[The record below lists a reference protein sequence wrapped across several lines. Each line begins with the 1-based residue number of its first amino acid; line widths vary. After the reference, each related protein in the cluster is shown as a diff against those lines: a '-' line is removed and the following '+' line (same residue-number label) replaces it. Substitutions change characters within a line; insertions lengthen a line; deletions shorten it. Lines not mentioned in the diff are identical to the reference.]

1 MQNKTA
7 QNNNMSLPNE
17 PKINAESAALGA
29 NTVSPTVPTDRFEF
43 IPTDEWWQRPDTDE
57 FDPGLDPE
65 YAKMLNSYKPVINTY
80 APTSLANM
88 NTPYPENSV
97 GQYNP
102 RAQQLPADISTA
114 EGALRNLDNLI
125 ANPSNIDL
133 GAEKPFIQD
142 PIFASRK
149 ASGFDRFYEHPKFAE
164 LGFHPYANNEEFYNA
179 NSDIYDDMSRMW
191 GQFGKLVGSGFTS
204 VYRSIGDI
212 FDPDPYFT
220 NPDVTTATE
229 FEDAMAIG
237 MSTRGGFGGFANN
250 LLLNS
255 GYTVGIISSIAAEE
269 LLLAGATLA
278 TGGAAAPAAAA
289 RTAWNFGRIGKAIT
303 NSFAITRMAKA
314 TRNMLKTMNQADN
327 ARDFWKAT
335 KSGQWGAIGTLFVPE
350 TMAAVRGLHTAK
362 NGAQNLTNMAKAS
375 KFMGGFYRDA
385 RALNLALAES
395 KLEGGMVYQ
404 QQISN
409 GMLIEKSKTGVEN
422 ISPEQMQ
429 GIAEN
434 AEKAAFGTIMRN
446 APLIYLSNQFV
457 LGNAMGGFNKSLGRL
472 MNDRITG
479 FGRRII
485 QKTKTIGADG
495 KIAKNVFEDA
505 GTGIS
510 GYFKRLKAAG
520 VKGSLSMAAGASLRY
535 FSQNL
540 AEGIQEVAQEAIA
553 KGTKDYYS
561 AVLNDPTLG
570 GVDLHSNVVA
580 SAVGSQFSAQG
591 FETFMSGFLMGG
603 IVQGPQKLYF
613 QALPYM
619 YQRIT
624 DPKGMADMKQ
634 KRKDFIDSLV
644 KTHNEA
650 WNKQAEDPS
659 ALFDPQ
665 KLNFMVQ
672 KEVANEMKKSLY
684 DQDQFGFTDAKDFG
698 KFHQYHTIFQN
709 GTADLFRSQ
718 LRDFLNLTDQELAE
732 AFPASKK
739 EIKSGKLRERINS
752 MLTQIDTYEDRYNRN
767 KDKFVNPFDRSK
779 FEKGTREYN
788 DEALKEIAF
797 EHARFLQMF
806 TEDGFNR
813 ALERADK
820 IYNELAADPIL
831 SKLEASDLTVLLD
844 KDTLTKEIETLMT
857 EAAVLDD
864 VEGNKEQKK
873 KLLDKAKRL
882 AAISKILNDPKN
894 LTKDGSFDRRKIGKV
909 RKAFEQ
915 YVQFLADTKDGFVDK
930 GRIDDVLKKIVDYK
944 ALKGRAKTYDKAI
957 QYLNNPEQLDKI
969 VERQYAINKELFK
982 KNKTDLEKR
991 IKKYL
996 NKIEANQLLNELDKL
1011 GVYPDADQAEM
1022 FLKTGDARY
1031 LQVFFNEKGFVD
1043 PKMDKELYLKI
1054 REYIGKYNDSMDI
1067 SDTEDVQE
1075 DPQAAQT
1082 KAKETKESEDKID
1095 SVLDNADVNAP
1106 ESKTFGT
1113 DNQQNPTIKA
1123 LLNKLYRKHKRDQQS
1138 IGKKAKS
1145 QAAWLNS
1152 QEAVLAVKAYEALKK
1167 YWYDKGGLKEEYKR
1181 TKDLMN
1187 AYQQDTGFISW
1198 LMNQETNPDVKDI
1211 LEAGGLTYNDFYTVE
1226 KAEDLGDGVQE
1237 VEYGGK
1243 VIGKARGGYVV
1254 VEFSTIDPD
1263 SGDATKYWQ
1272 IRTIDNKDVSED
1284 LLEAAELTPNG
1295 VYSKKGAA
1303 VKGLN
1308 TLAEKVPTS
1317 DTFTFDKTELSY
1329 GTEVEDADGNKFIVT
1344 TSPKSLD
1351 KFGNL
1356 SLLPIDKVNTKGKE
1370 RKDATI
1376 VIKPGEFGGLYKVTD
1391 TLDFS
1396 TVPNDVSR
1404 LPVSEATRTYAHK
1417 NKGESREEAQRR
1429 YDVIMTELT
1438 PEERATIEL
1447 VITVNPNGGIIED
1460 ENYSYPG
1467 KSSNPYLKR
1476 KSEKYTIALKIGDPK
1491 IAKKINGILKSKGIA
1506 PTDSASGVFAY
1517 VPNDNVV
1524 IYNKQGQAID
1534 PRTIDK
1540 ETAQN
1545 TFFGNE
1551 VNALSKI
1558 RDNFTISA
1566 NFLEF
1571 VEKKLGKNNTVT
1583 VKLSEFL
1590 GTGFGF
1596 TYNEGGFTFDA
1607 PKSLTEL
1614 DYYTVDGNIVILDNR
1629 YQTDVDENGKT
1640 IVTRREDFKTN
1651 IEDVEEEAAF
1661 IEKVKQDLINQN
1673 NLYKTARNMGAYVAI
1688 IKNPMG
1694 IYTLAQLNPAELTPA
1709 AIEDKFKQLID
1720 RAVKTRQE
1728 NLSDPENVSQSK
1740 RKDLV
1745 YNKKW
1750 NEDFNKDIFISTVPG
1765 YKIQL
1770 RVDPGGRIEANI
1782 IDKETGK
1789 PIILHTKGKLKGKPN
1804 PIIISQEGV
1813 AKIAESESYGEVA
1826 ELFDLLNETEIA
1838 KEKGIKVTTKNMKES
1853 FDMKIPVT
1861 SSDKGVR
1868 NLVDLT
1874 TTTLDGRVRSNIRL
1888 SLTQDS
1894 ASIQAS
1900 ENAANVE
1907 EKKTEQEKQN
1917 TKTLQDL
1924 LDNQQEAEDASQGP
1938 GTQGTFT
1945 PTEDFTDAEGNP
1957 IPKGPEMTT
1966 ASSDPQ
1972 VDLELKKNQLK
1983 DQIKARKAEITDELK
1998 ATKQLKNLKKAL
2010 KQDAELKRL
2019 NTELNNLIA
2028 NKVISPE
2035 LSITDVTSID
2045 EFEAWAIANLPAY
2058 ITVED
2063 IRTLANNQKAGG
2075 VRVGAFVLGLNN
2087 LAGGLNVKG
2096 TIYTG
2101 ASSPYKYHEAFHGVF
2116 RMLLTDQEI
2125 TKYLGIARREVRA
2138 KLRAEGKNFK
2148 EELNKFR
2155 NSADTYQ
2162 NMSEARLIEEY
2173 YEEYL
2178 ADEFEKFKTS
2188 PKNTNTSSEVKSLF
2202 TRILEWIKSVLG
2214 VYSKNELTELFKNID
2229 SGKYKSAQPVENRF
2243 TQAAL
2248 QGLTIEANALVPFE
2262 KIEIGDKVGFQYL
2275 DSDNANAMIRSMA
2288 AIYIQREEAN
2298 TDPNI
2303 TREELLDTVL
2313 KDFKKLYDVGN
2324 PANENQTTER
2334 LLLMNDYSD
2343 ALENFPQEIKNSVS
2357 KFLNLVDINLEDQIF
2372 VAEQK
2377 EDTEG
2382 LRGVDEWDKDASL
2395 KGGFSSLS
2403 AKLRRYIMTTTL
2415 QQQDIFGN
2423 TELTPGEKLIV
2434 PVDFAEVYNGMLKA
2448 VKNTTD
2454 PTQILKQLYVFG
2466 QTNPQTGAVV
2476 NRFFNDLGI
2485 TQDKIDNNQWTE
2497 GVENPL
2503 FFNALIKGMEN
2514 FRVDYI
2520 FIHRNKNGRV
2530 LTYSAANRDDAS
2542 SQIDKWGQAYSY
2554 LYSNSL
2560 SVDEAARNEAV
2571 SVLNVLQ
2578 SAVSPDKPLGKKTK
2592 ENMYK
2597 QDENGNDLFTRLS
2610 KNLSRTVGITISPT
2624 FIKYSILQRVK
2635 PENLS
2640 ADEKLLLDA
2649 YQNAEP
2655 LDSEDLSNL
2664 KGTIKNNLY
2673 VFSTSE
2679 VGMQGVLKRM
2689 SMTNAPF
2696 DETIGASVFK
2706 NANGDLVYAHQKPTY
2721 HLKRM
2726 AALNNPELLEDL
2738 KTMDDDFL
2746 INNWL
2751 LSNDA
2756 FISMASAG
2764 MIGITRISGGKTG
2777 NIDITEEGVDESR
2790 STGTTYGDFTPK
2802 DFITNLV
2809 NSYTYLF
2816 RNNTGRMDQV
2826 IITEDPV
2833 TGELVETALAPVL
2846 IRVIE
2851 ASNTGD
2857 MAKLPI
2863 IKAVENK
2870 KGEIVLT
2877 DQALNVFKNQI
2888 KAEFE
2893 RIKRETNPNTATE
2906 RNIVDYNSGKNRNVK
2921 FTKTG
2926 YILREARETDTFT
2939 KTVRAKT
2946 SEVQVNRIKEGDQN
2960 AFVYNEKNAKN
2971 VIKFT
2976 ADNEVRNV
2984 LIQQFD
2990 KVTNSFEGPIKSLG
3004 KTRVNSENRDRII
3017 NLLGAAVSNEKTDT
3031 HTNPVRI
3038 GEAQYWV
3045 ESGDMRQFLK
3055 GTKEMFL
3062 YEVVRTEDNATEDT
3076 DAAPEVINNYE
3087 TYLESKINEAYRN
3100 GEDISFEDVIGDQA
3114 AFDNFL
3120 RNRLEQEY
3128 LNFRRKLDSVA
3139 NESDL
3144 STYVRNGLQNAN
3156 GSITP
3161 EVRLSNRLL
3170 NLTDDINYNLRQI
3183 FFNNWINASELNKI
3197 LLGDVA
3203 MTLKDPTDEVKRAK
3217 AQNAAYDSV
3226 ASIIKAEEYGINHP
3240 LQKMNLFAFEEPS
3253 VDNTFNDGKTDN
3265 ADAQL
3270 WMTTKAFRYMWFGL
3284 GKLSAK
3290 QADLLNRIEKGEDI
3304 AYEELV
3310 GNADQTNESYAKASE
3325 MINSK
3330 KFVYADGRTFV
3341 KMSAFV
3347 LTPEYTSTK
3356 ESGFTEPK
3364 ANKVRLHNLRVKM
3377 EEFEKGKETIAL
3389 AAPVSALKML
3399 KENVN
3404 SLSELDN
3411 TNAFR
3416 EDQSMVLDPNFM
3428 GLQTVNPSNKL
3439 LVTDPTQV
3447 KTLVT
3452 SEQRDSTPVILNG
3465 EETTVGEIRKNYNKA
3480 VSDRVT
3486 LKYLN
3491 RRNSLFNFDIEYA
3504 NQLLKESIAEGE
3516 IKPDLYIYL
3525 KYAQGSLEASNAT
3538 SNTLEMF
3545 SLDETGQQKY
3555 NLNNPQTVKKFEEL
3569 FLSFFSKGVLA
3580 EKTTGMSLAL
3590 VSDYGVRVYRRV
3602 LSVDENGM
3610 PDKHEVIREDV
3621 WERMGSKPEI
3631 VANIDEGGYGQGNDK
3646 NLDGLTG
3653 LVENAGAEGVVII
3666 DRLRSNMKVYNDQG
3680 QYQQERYTESIMP
3693 VHHANVGN
3701 LIKDTD
3707 KAIPEAVGKMFGVR
3721 IPSQDNHSTVNI
3733 RMVDF
3738 MPTYYGSSAVFARE
3752 LIEIS
3757 GADFDIDKVYVQSKD
3772 FYEEDGEFFEYGKAK
3787 TEDGKYSDYIRAIN
3801 NSVKK
3806 PGTGIN
3812 EALLKFR
3819 NSGAE
3824 VTVDFDQGSDAG
3836 FSEDAM
3842 KALSALGLPI
3852 TFEQYAEYK
3861 KKTGHEPYIEAISN
3875 EIIDYKSTLMGN
3887 EYVTNTPGEKVPITY
3902 QPAVTEPLEDLL
3914 EELAAEV
3921 PYFKQMLDNEDIDVD
3936 SPLGQLLSFE
3946 ANKAGAKS
3954 IGAVVLPNLYL
3965 NLLQEYGITI
3975 EQITAGRQRT
3985 TAQLELGGK
3994 EYNNFSETRDS
4005 NDSYRNQYILSAL
4018 ITAMTDNGKLRLS
4031 GKLGLNRDAL
4041 ATVAS
4046 MTALGVPIKTSILL
4060 INHPSL
4066 RQLYYLATNKND
4078 QFDAGIATLVKER
4091 LANLEEEFGGLSEVE
4106 VTDTLLIDEI
4116 DANYKISI
4124 SKAGLAKKVR
4134 DEEFTRDQAI
4144 KEYSVLKQFQTAH
4157 NIKSYLGKLS
4167 SVMNLTNGLGATVS
4181 DIASRKQDLK
4191 DLGIGLSDKA
4201 YKVYREKRIAAKQPL
4216 IDVRPMFK
4224 NTWQGQYI
4232 KIFNEIESKILP
4244 KVFLTQ
4250 TPLFKDL
4257 YSKVMTNMNSRM
4269 LTDEV
4274 KEDIRID
4281 ILAYLTIK
4289 AYDKKLVDNDPVKAG
4304 SLSNSLIYPQLEGE
4318 KITDV
4323 VERLRSVDNNN
4334 FFLDSF
4340 VILENANQEGNK
4352 DGIDK
4357 ATANTFNRISDSQK
4371 VNLQS
4376 SFARLY
4382 GNLETRNDA
4391 IKIIHYMMVKDGFRY
4406 GYQSLLDAVTPF
4418 TYDTYLEQVNNVES
4432 ALRDGSNRF
4441 FESTFG
4447 MNYNDLVEDFLK
4459 GYLTSASNRR
4469 ELRNTYNIATYNP
4482 NPTKIEIQSSPYKPH
4497 TVSINENTLYVFGD
4511 NASALGKD
4519 GNRSVR
4525 DNGNSF
4531 GIIYKKGLADIESN
4545 YYTNEE
4551 LDTFVVNFEAQLDAL
4566 DNLMGQYE
4574 NVKFPKYLI
4583 PRAELKALQKNSPEV
4598 FKYIKDSL
4606 NNRFGYNIADGKKAV
4621 SKSSQNAN
4629 KQVAYIDETT
4639 ETSKLIV
4646 NVYPGQKIT
4655 QSDDFLSVRKPS
4667 NSKSGN
4673 AENTLARKNISTT
4686 LEKSGDRSYLEA
4698 LLPYVIKVNVGTQ
4711 EQPRYRYFEL
4721 SKVQSVNPQPITAT
4735 NLVNGN
4741 YAEYVE
4747 VEPMGSDSQNPIGFM
4762 FGERPTMIEVK
4773 KYVRN
4778 TTANNPE
4785 KMDEDGDIDK
4795 AVDSALG
4802 EGPTENAQKIA
4813 QGAPVEY
4820 DGKNTT
4826 VGEVPQAEFIER
4838 EVTEDDI
4845 QNDNQAIAALLGN
4858 TSSSTNETTNPELTE
4873 YWDNN
4878 IQQDTNKK
4886 ATLADNGINSL
4897 EDFIN
4902 EYETGT
4908 YASEQE
4914 FLDKLKECYNI

>member
-1 MQNKTA
+1 
-7 QNNNMSLPNE
+7 MSLPNE
-17 PKINAESAALGA
+17 PKIDAESAALGA
-29 NTVSPTVPTDRFEF
+29 STVSPTVPTSNFEF
-43 IPTDEWWQRPDTDE
+43 IPTDDWWSTPNTPE
-57 FDPGLDPE
+57 FDESLDPE
-65 YAKMLNSYKPVINTY
+65 YVKMLNSYKPIINNY
-80 APTSLANM
+80 APTSLGNM
-88 NTPYPENSV
+88 NTPYPENST

-102 RAQQLPADISTA
+102 RLQQLPADINTP
-114 EGALRNLDNLI
+114 EGTLRNLQNQI
-125 ANPSNIDL
+125 ANPQLVDL
-133 GAEKPFIQD
+133 GPEKPQIAD
-142 PIFASRK
+142 PIYASKK
-149 ASGFDRFYEHPKFAE
+149 AVNFDRYYEHPKFAE
-164 LGFHPYANNEEFYNA
+164 LGFHPYANNEEYYNA

-191 GQFGKLVGSGFTS
+191 GQFGNLVGSGFTS
-204 VYRSIGDI
+204 VYRSIGDA
-212 FDPDPYFT
+212 FDSDPYFT
-220 NPDVTTATE
+220 APDLNTANE

-237 MSTRGGFGGFANN
+237 MSTREGFGGFANN

-278 TGGAAAPAAAA
+278 TGGAAAPAAGA
-289 RTAWNFGRIGKAIT
+289 RTAWNIGRLGKAIA
-303 NSFAITRMAKA
+303 NSFAVTRMAKA
-314 TRNMLKTMNQADN
+314 TRNMLKTMNQVDN
-327 ARDFWKAT
+327 ARSFWKAA
-335 KSGQWGAIGTLFVPE
+335 KSGEWGAIGTLFAPE
-350 TMAAVRGLHTAK
+350 TMAAVKGLHTAK
-362 NGAQNLTNMAKAS
+362 NAGQNLTYMAKAS

-385 RALNLALAES
+385 RAVNLAIAES
-395 KLEGGMVYQ
+395 KLEAGMVYNQ
-404 QQISN
+404 QVAN
-409 GMLIEKSKTGVEN
+409 GIFIEQSKTGNQN
-422 ISPEQMQ
+422 ISPEQMAS
-429 GIAEN
+429 ISEN
-434 AEKAAFGTIMRN
+434 AEKAAFHTVIRN
-446 APLIYLSNQFV
+446 APLIYFSNQLV
-457 LGNAMGGFNKSLGRL
+457 LGNALGGFNKSLSRL
-472 MNDRITG
+472 MNDKITG

-485 QKTKTIGADG
+485 QGTKTIGADG
-495 KIAKNVFEDA
+495 KIAKNVFKDA
-505 GTGIS
+505 GTGLK
-510 GYFKRLKAAG
+510 GYFNRLKAAG
-520 VKGSLSMAAGASLRY
+520 VKGSAKMAAGASLRY
-535 FSQNL
+535 FSANF
-540 AEGIQEVAQEAIA
+540 AEGIQEIAQEAIA

-561 AVLNDPTLG
+561 ALQMDPTAG
-570 GVDLHSNVVA
+570 GIDLYHGAVT
-580 SAVGSQFSAQG
+580 SAVDSQFSAQG

-613 QALPYM
+613 QAIPYM

-624 DPKGMADMKQ
+624 DPKGMADLKQ
-634 KRKDFIDSLV
+634 KRKKFIKSLV
-644 KTHNEA
+644 DTHNEA
-650 WNKQAEDPS
+650 WNKQAEDPT
-659 ALFDPQ
+659 AIFDPN

-672 KEVANEMKKSLY
+672 KEVANEMKKNLY
-684 DQDQFGFTDAKDFG
+684 DQDQFGFMDAKDFG
-698 KFHQYHTIFQN
+698 KFHQYHTIFSN
-709 GTADLFRSQ
+709 GTAGLFRSQ
-718 LRDFLNLTDQELAE
+718 LRDFLNLSDTELAE

-739 EIKSGKLRERINS
+739 EIKSGKLRQRIEK

-767 KDKFVNPFDRSK
+767 KDKYVNPFDRSK
-779 FEKGTREYN
+779 FEEGTREYN

-813 ALERADK
+813 ALERADS
-820 IYNELAADPIL
+820 IYNELAGDPIL
-831 SKLEASDLTVLLD
+831 SKLEAKDLTLLLD
-844 KDTLTKEIETLMT
+844 NDTLSKEIQTLMT

-864 VEGNKEQKK
+864 TEQNKDKK
-873 KLLDKAKRL
+873 KELVDKAKRL

-894 LTKDGSFDRRKIGKV
+894 LKKDGTFDRRKIGKV
-909 RKAFEQ
+909 RKEFEK

-944 ALKGRAKTYDKAI
+944 ALKGRARTYDKAI
-957 QYLNNPEQLDKI
+957 QYLADPARLDQI

-982 KNKTDLEKR
+982 KNKTDFEAR

-996 NKIEANQLLNELDKL
+996 NKIEANQLLNELKDL

-1022 FLKTGDARY
+1022 FLKTGDARF
-1031 LQVFFNEKGFVD
+1031 LQVFFNEKGVVD
-1043 PKMDKELYLKI
+1043 PKMDKELYQKI
-1054 REYIGKYNDSMDI
+1054 REYIGKYNESMDI

-1075 DPQAAQT
+1075 DPQAAETRDAQT
-1082 KAKETKESEDKID
+1082 KQSQDKID
-1095 SVLDNADVNAP
+1095 EVLDNADVDAP
-1106 ESKTFGT
+1106 ETNTFGSGT
-1113 DNQQNPTIKA
+1113 KQNPTIKA
-1123 LLNKLYRKHKRDQQS
+1123 LLNKLYRKHKRDQHAL
-1138 IGKKAKS
+1138 GRKAKS
-1145 QAAWLNS
+1145 EAAFLNS

-1167 YWYDKGGLKEEYKR
+1167 YWYDKGGLKEQYKSQ
-1181 TKDLMN
+1181 KELMD
-1187 AYQQDTGFISW
+1187 AYKQDEGFTSW
-1198 LMNQETNPDVKDI
+1198 LVNQETNPDVKDI

-1226 KAEDLGDGVQE
+1226 QAEDIADDVNIEYDG
-1237 VEYGGK
+1237 GT
-1243 VIGKARGGYVV
+1243 VIGEPREGYVV
-1254 VEFSTIDPD
+1254 VEFKTVDKD
-1263 SGDATKYWQ
+1263 GKAGKYWQ
-1272 IRTIDNKDVSED
+1272 IRTVDNKDVSEE
-1284 LLEAAELTPNG
+1284 LLAEAGVEPNG
-1295 VYSKKGAA
+1295 VYTKVNSA

-1308 TLAEKVPTS
+1308 ALAEKSPTS
-1317 DTFTFDKTELSY
+1317 DTFAFDKDANGKDIMLSY

-1344 TSPKSLD
+1344 SSPSSLQ
-1351 KFGNL
+1351 KYNGVL

-1370 RKDATI
+1370 RKNATI
-1376 VIKPGEFGGLYKVTD
+1376 TIKPGEFGGVYKVTD
-1391 TLDFS
+1391 QLDFS
-1396 TVPNDVSR
+1396 KMPNNVSR
-1404 LPVSEATRTYAHK
+1404 LQVSEATKTYPHQ
-1417 NKGESREEAQRR
+1417 NGNRSESREEAQRR

-1438 PEERATIEL
+1438 PEERASIEL
-1447 VITVNPNGGIIED
+1447 VISVNPDGGTILGDYKYED
-1460 ENYSYPG
+1460 KE
-1467 KSSNPYLKR
+1467 SNPYIQR
-1476 KSEKYTIALKIGDPK
+1476 QTEKYSIGLKIGDPEVAAD
-1491 IAKKINGILKSKGIA
+1491 INKKLKSKGIK
-1506 PTDSASGVFAY
+1506 PTDDPQGIFAY
-1517 VPNDNVV
+1517 VPNADVV
-1524 IYNKQGQAID
+1524 ILDKSGNAVD

-1551 VNALSKI
+1551 ANALSKI
-1558 RDNFTISA
+1558 RTNFTIQA

-1571 VEKKLGKNNTVT
+1571 IDKKLGKKQNITL
-1583 VKLSEFL
+1583 KLNEFL

-1596 TYNEGGFTFDA
+1596 TFNEGAFSFTS

-1614 DYYTVDGNIVILDNR
+1614 DYYTVDGNVIILDNR
-1629 YQTDVDENGKT
+1629 VFSRKDENGKDK
-1640 IVTRREDFKTN
+1640 IIRREDFKTN
-1651 IEDVEEEAAF
+1651 IEDADQEAEV
-1661 IEKVKQDLINQN
+1661 IEKVKSDLQAQG
-1673 NLYKTARNMGAYVAI
+1673 LLETAKNMGAYVAI
-1688 IKNPMG
+1688 IKSPMG
-1694 IYTLAQLNPAELTPA
+1694 VYTLAELKASEMTPA
-1709 AIEDKFKQLID
+1709 AVKETFKSLID

-1728 NLSDPENVSQSK
+1728 NLSDPENITQAK
-1740 RKDLV
+1740 RKDLS
-1745 YNKKW
+1745 YNLDW
-1750 NEDFNKDIFISTVPG
+1750 NKDFQNSLFISTVPG
-1765 YKIQL
+1765 YNIQL
-1770 RVDPGGRIEANI
+1770 RVDPAGRIEANI
-1782 IDKETGK
+1782 IDKNTGK

-1804 PIIISQEGV
+1804 PIVINQEAV
-1813 AKIAESESYGEVA
+1813 QQIAESENYSQVA
-1826 ELFDLLNETEIA
+1826 EIFDLLNETEAA
-1838 KEKGIKVTTKNMKES
+1838 KENGIKITTSSMRES
-1853 FDMKIPVT
+1853 FDMDVPVQ
-1861 SSDKGVR
+1861 SNDKSVR
-1868 NLVDLT
+1868 SLIDLT

-1888 SLTQDS
+1888 SLSQDS
-1894 ASIQAS
+1894 ANIQAS
-1900 ENAANVE
+1900 ENAANAE
-1907 EKKTEQEKQN
+1907 SKKTEQEKEN
-1917 TKTLQDL
+1917 TKTLQDI

-1945 PTEDFTDAEGNP
+1945 PTENFTDAEGNP

-1966 ASSDPQ
+1966 SSSDPQ
-1972 VDLELKKNQLK
+1972 IDLELKKNQLK
-1983 DQIKARKAEITDELK
+1983 DQIKVRKAQITDELK

-2010 KQDAELKRL
+2010 KEDAELKRL
-2019 NTELNNLIA
+2019 NAELNNLIA

-2058 ITVED
+2058 ITVQD

-2125 TKYLGIARREVRA
+2125 TKYLGLARREVRA

-2162 NMSEARLIEEY
+2162 DMSEARLIEEY

-2178 ADEFEKFKTS
+2178 ADEFEKFKKS
-2188 PKNTNTSSEVKSLF
+2188 PKDTNTSSEVKSLF

-2214 VYSKNELTELFKNID
+2214 IYSKNELTELFKNID

-2262 KIEIGDKVGFQYL
+2262 KVEVGDKVGFQYL
-2275 DSDNANAMIRSMA
+2275 DSDNANAMVRSMA
-2288 AIYIQREEAN
+2288 AIYIQREEKN

-2303 TREELLDTVL
+2303 TRTQLLDQVL
-2313 KDFKKLYDVGN
+2313 EDFKKLYDVGN

-2334 LLLMNDYSD
+2334 LLLMNDYSN

-2357 KFLNLVDINLEDQIF
+2357 KFLNLVDINLEDRIF

-2377 EDTEG
+2377 EDNQG
-2382 LRGVDEWDKDASL
+2382 LRNVDNWDVDASL
-2395 KGGFSSLS
+2395 IGGFNSLS

-2415 QQQDIFGN
+2415 NQQDIFGN

-2476 NRFFNDLGI
+2476 NRIFNDLGI

-2503 FFNALIKGMEN
+2503 FFNAIIKGMEN

-2520 FIHRNKNGRV
+2520 FIHANRNGRV
-2530 LTYSAANRDDAS
+2530 LTYSAANRDDAN

-2554 LYSNSL
+2554 LYKNVLVDEQEKKKAVAAINSL
-2560 SVDEAARNEAV
+2560 MTNV
-2571 SVLNVLQ
+2571 STKK
-2578 SAVSPDKPLGKKTK
+2578 SLGKEGKAK
-2592 ENMYK
+2592 LYEV
-2597 QDENGNDLFTRLS
+2597 DENGNDRFTRLS
-2610 KNLSRTVGITISPT
+2610 KDLSATLGITLSPT

-2635 PENLS
+2635 KENLS
-2640 ADEKLLLDA
+2640 KDEKLLLDVYEGA
-2649 YQNAEP
+2649 KP
-2655 LDSEDLSNL
+2655 LNSEDLSNL
-2664 KGTIKNNLY
+2664 KTTVDNNIY
-2673 VFSTSE
+2673 VFSTSS
-2679 VGMQGVLKRM
+2679 VGMQGVLKELSM
-2689 SMTNAPF
+2689 SNAPF
-2696 DETIGASVFK
+2696 DETIGASVFT
-2706 NANGDLVYAHQKPTY
+2706 NANGDLVYAHQKPTF

-2726 AALNNPELLEDL
+2726 AALNNPELLEEL
-2738 KTMDDDFL
+2738 KTQDDDFL

-2751 LSNDA
+2751 LNNDA
-2756 FISMASAG
+2756 FIQMAATG
-2764 MIGITRISGGKTG
+2764 KIGVTRISGSKTG
-2777 NIDITEEGVDESR
+2777 NIDITEEGVEESR

-2802 DFITNLV
+2802 EFITNII

-2816 RNNTGRMDQV
+2816 RNSKGEIDST
-2826 IITEDPV
+2826 IIIDDI
-2833 TGELVETALAPVL
+2833 ETALAPVL

-2857 MAKLPI
+2857 MAALPV

-2877 DQALNVFKNQI
+2877 DEAVDVYKNQI

-2893 RIKRETNPNTATE
+2893 RIKRETNPDTATG
-2906 RNIVDYNSGKNRNVK
+2906 RNIEDYNKGANRSK
-2921 FTKTG
+2921 EFTKTG
-2926 YILREARETDTFT
+2926 YILKEAKQSDTLT

-2946 SEVQVNRIKEGDQN
+2946 SEAVVNRIKEGDQN
-2960 AFVYNEKNAKN
+2960 AFVYNEKNAKE

-2984 LIQQFD
+2984 LLQQFD
-2990 KVTNSFEGPIKSLG
+2990 KVTNNFEGPVKSLG
-3004 KTRVNSENRDRII
+3004 KVRVTSENRDRII
-3017 NLLGAAVSNEKTDT
+3017 NLLGAAISNEKTET
-3031 HTNPVRI
+3031 HKNPVRI

-3045 ESGDMRQFLK
+3045 ESGDMRQFIK
-3055 GTKEMFL
+3055 GTKQMYL
-3062 YEVVRTEDNATEDT
+3062 YEIVRPDETANESVEGQ
-3076 DAAPEVINNYE
+3076 PEIIRDYA
-3087 TYLESKINEAYRN
+3087 TYLKTKINDAYRA
-3100 GEDISFEDVIGDQA
+3100 GEDISFEDAIGDQA

-3120 RNRLEQEY
+3120 RERLEQEY
-3128 LNFRRKLDSVA
+3128 QNFRRKLDSVA

-3144 STYVRNGLQNAN
+3144 STYIRNGLQNSN
-3156 GSITP
+3156 GAVDAKVTKA
-3161 EVRLSNRLL
+3161 NRLL

-3183 FFNNWINASELNKI
+3183 FFNNWINSSELNKV

-3203 MTLKDPTDEVKRAK
+3203 MTLKNPTDEVKRAK

-3253 VDNTFNDGKTDN
+3253 VDNTFNSGKTDN

-3290 QADLLNRIEKGEDI
+3290 QAELLNRIEKGEDI

-3330 KFVYADGRTFV
+3330 KLVYADGRTFV

-3364 ANKVRLHNLRVKM
+3364 ENKVRLHNLRIKM

-3404 SLSELDN
+3404 RLTELDN

-3416 EDQSMVLDPNFM
+3416 EDQSMVLDANFM
-3428 GLQTVNPSNKL
+3428 GLQTISPSNKL
-3439 LVTDPTQV
+3439 IVTDPTQV

-3452 SEQRDSTPVILNG
+3452 SEQSDNTEVILNG
-3465 EETTVGEIRKNYNKA
+3465 EPTTIGEIRKNYNKA

-3516 IKPDLYIYL
+3516 IKPDLYVYL
-3525 KYAQGSLEASNAT
+3525 KYAQSSLEASNAT

-3555 NLNNPQTVKKFEEL
+3555 NLNNPQTVKKFEQL

-3580 EKTTGMSLAL
+3580 EKTTGMSLTL
-3590 VSDYGVRVYRRV
+3590 VSDYGVRIYRRV

-3621 WERMGSKPEI
+3621 WDRMTDKPDI
-3631 VANIDEGGYGQGNDK
+3631 VASIDGAQGVGNDK
-3646 NLDGLTG
+3646 NLDGLSG
-3653 LVENAGAEGVVII
+3653 LVEAAGGKGVVIL
-3666 DRLRSNMKVYNDQG
+3666 DRLRSNMKVYNNQG
-3680 QYQQERYTESIMP
+3680 EYQKQRYTESIMP
-3693 VHHANVGN
+3693 VHHADVGN

-3707 KAIPEAVGKMFGVR
+3707 KAIPDAVSKMFGVR

-3733 RMVDF
+3733 KMVDF

-3812 EALLKFR
+3812 EALLKYK

-3861 KKTGHEPYIEAISN
+3861 DKVGHEPYIEAISN
-3875 EIIDYKSTLMGN
+3875 DIIDYKYALMGN
-3887 EYVTNTPGEKVPITY
+3887 DYVTNTPGQDVPINY
-3902 QPAVTEPLEDLL
+3902 QPAVTAPLEDLL
-3914 EELAAEV
+3914 DDLAAEI
-3921 PYFKQMLDNEDIDVD
+3921 PYFKQMLENESMDVD

-3954 IGAVVLPNLYL
+3954 IGAVVLPNLFL
-3965 NLLQEYGITI
+3965 NLLQEYGISV
-3975 EQITAGRQRT
+3975 EQITAGKQRIT
-3985 TAQLELGGK
+3985 TELELGGK
-3994 EYNNFSETRDS
+3994 KYNNFAETQDS
-4005 NDSYRNQYILSAL
+4005 NGEYRTQYVLSAL

-4041 ATVAS
+4041 ATVAG

-4060 INHPSL
+4060 INHPTI
-4066 RQLYYLATNKND
+4066 RQLYYQANNKED
-4078 QFDAGIATLVKER
+4078 QFDAGIATLVKNR
-4091 LANLEEEFGGLSEVE
+4091 MALLEEEFGGLAEVE
-4106 VTDTLLIDEI
+4106 VSDQLLIDAI
-4116 DANYKISI
+4116 DENLEVTSTNIKTKI
-4124 SKAGLAKKVR
+4124 KEG
-4134 DEEFTRDQAI
+4134 EFTEDQAI
-4144 KEYSVLKQFQTAH
+4144 KEYSALKQFKIAH
-4157 NIKSYLGKLS
+4157 DIKDYLGKLS
-4167 SVMNLTNGLGATVS
+4167 SVMNLTNGLGANVT
-4181 DIASRKQDLK
+4181 DIVSRKQDLK

-4201 YKVYREKRIAAKQPL
+4201 YKVYREKRIANKQPL

-4257 YSKVMTNMNSRM
+4257 YTKVMLNMNSKS

-4281 ILAYLTIK
+4281 LLAYLTIK

-4304 SLSNSLIYPQLEGE
+4304 SLSNALIYPQLEGE

-4334 FFLDSF
+4334 YFLDSF
-4340 VILENANQEGNK
+4340 VILEDANQDGNK
-4352 DGIDK
+4352 DGLDK
-4357 ATANTFNRISDSQK
+4357 ANANTFNRISDSNK

-4391 IKIIHYMMVKDGFRY
+4391 IKIIHYIMVKDGFKY
-4406 GYQSLLDAVTPF
+4406 GYQSLLDAITPF
-4418 TYDTYLEQVNNVES
+4418 TYDTFLEQINNVES
-4432 ALRDGSNRF
+4432 ALRDGSNAF

-4447 MNYNDLVEDFLK
+4447 MNYNDLTEEFLK
-4459 GYLTSASNRR
+4459 GYLTSSSNRAN
-4469 ELRNTYNIATYNP
+4469 LRNSYNVATYNP

-4497 TVSINENTLYVFGD
+4497 TVNINENTLYVFGD

-4519 GNRSVR
+4519 GNRSIR

-4551 LDTFVVNFEAQLDAL
+4551 LDAFVVNFEAQLDAL
-4566 DNLMGQYE
+4566 DNLMTQYE
-4574 NVKFPKYLI
+4574 SVKFPKYLI
-4583 PRAELKALQKNSPEV
+4583 PRAEIKSLQKNSPEV

-4606 NNRFGYNIADGKKAV
+4606 KTRFGYDLTDGKKAT
-4621 SKSSQNAN
+4621 SKSATNAN
-4629 KQVAYIDETT
+4629 KQVAYIDETAD
-4639 ETSKLIV
+4639 TSKLII
-4646 NVYPGQKIT
+4646 NTYPGQKIA
-4655 QSDDFLSVRKPS
+4655 QSDEFLSVRKPS
-4667 NSKSGN
+4667 NSKSNN
-4673 AENTLARKNISTT
+4673 AERVLSRKNMSTT
-4686 LEKSGDRSYLEA
+4686 FEKSGDRSYLQV
-4698 LLPYVIKVNVGTQ
+4698 LVPYVIKVDVGTKD
-4711 EQPRYRYFEL
+4711 QPRYRYFQL
-4721 SKVQSVNPQPITAT
+4721 SKAQSVNPQPITAT
-4735 NLVNGN
+4735 NLISAN

-4747 VEPMGSDSQNPIGFM
+4747 VDTMGSTAQNPIGFM
-4762 FGERPTMIEVK
+4762 FGERPSMIEVK
-4773 KYVRN
+4773 NYVRKETGQN
-4778 TTANNPE
+4778 TADNYGDVIAEKDALNNIQE
-4785 KMDEDGDIDK
+4785 VTDD
-4795 AVDSALG
+4795 AL
-4802 EGPTENAQKIA
+4802 KIR

-4820 DGKNTT
+4820 DGKNTK
-4826 VGEVPQAEFIER
+4826 VGEVPQAEIIER
-4838 EVTEDDI
+4838 EVSDDDI

-4858 TSSSTNETTNPELTE
+4858 TLGSTNQTTNPTLTE

-4878 IQQDTNKK
+4878 IQQDTKKK
-4886 ATLADNGINSL
+4886 ATLAENDINSL
-4897 EDFIN
+4897 EDFIQA
-4902 EYETGT
+4902 YEDGT
-4908 YASEQE
+4908 YESEDT
-4914 FLDKLKECYNI
+4914 FLDKMKECYNI